1 MIYLDNAATTPLLP
15 AARAAMERY
24 LGDAYGNPS
33 SLHRPGREARQAVEE
48 ARRFFADWLG
58 VSPRDLAFTSGGT
71 ESNNLA
77 LYGAYLAQRSK
88 RTHVVTTAVEHH
100 AVLEAVDRLRLL
112 GADVTV
118 VPVDSEGRVD
128 PDDVVRALRP
138 DTALV
143 SVMLVNNEVG
153 TIEPVAEIARRVKE
167 VDPGI
172 VVHSDMVQALPVMR
186 LSLADLGVD
195 LASFSA
201 HKVHGPKGVGL
212 LYVRSGTPYVALA
225 AGGHQEH
232 RLRAGTEPVAGIVGF
247 HAAMAELAQHFD
259 AHRAHLSA
267 LRDALWR
274 AIESLDGAYRN
285 SPADAV
291 PTILNVGFRGIRNDI
306 LLMRLDLEGIAA
318 SAGAACSAGSLE
330 PSHVIR
336 AMGRDR
342 EARESIRLS
351 FAWQNTMEEIR
362 IAAGVLSKV
371 IGSLRSR
378 FTNS

>member
-15 AARAAMERY
+15 AVRAAMARY
-24 LGDAYGNPS
+24 LDDAFGNPS

-77 LYGAYLAQRSK
+77 LYGAYLAQRDG
-88 RTHVVTTAVEHH
+88 RNHIVTTAVEHH

-118 VPVDSEGRVD
+118 VPVDSDGRVD

-153 TIEPVAEIARRVKE
+153 TIEPVAEIARRVRE
-167 VDPGI
+167 RDPGI

-186 LSLADLGVD
+186 LSLAEMGVH

-212 LYVRSGTPYVALA
+212 IYVRSGTPFVSLA
-225 AGGHQEH
+225 AGGQQEH

-247 HAAMAELAQHFD
+247 HAAMAELAAHFED
-259 AHRAHLSA
+259 HVARLAS
-267 LRDALWR
+267 LRDAMWERLR
-274 AIESLDGAYRN
+274 SVQGAYRN
-285 SPADAV
+285 SPLDSA
-291 PTILNVGFRGIRNDI
+291 PSILNVGFRGLRNDR

-330 PSHVIR
+330 PSHVLR
-336 AMGRDR
+336 AMGREA

-351 FAWQNTMEEIR
+351 FAWQNTMEEIE
-362 IAAGVLSKV
+362 IAAAIMSKIV
-371 IGSLRSR
+371 ESMRSR

>member
-33 SLHRPGREARQAVEE
+33 SLHRLGRDARQAVEV

-77 LYGAYLAQRSK
+77 LYGAYLAQQPR
-88 RTHVVTTAVEHH
+88 RRHVVTTAVEHH

-112 GADVTV
+112 GADVTL
-118 VPVDSEGRVD
+118 VPVDSEGRVH
-128 PDDVVRALRP
+128 PDDVLRALRP
-138 DTALV
+138 DTAIV
-143 SVMLVNNEVG
+143 SVMFVNNEVG
-153 TIEPVAEIARRVKE
+153 TVEPVAEIARLVKAA
-167 VDPGI
+167 DPAV
-172 VVHSDMVQALPVMR
+172 VVHSDMVQALPVLR
-186 LSLADLGVD
+186 VALADIGVD

-212 LYVRSGTPYVALA
+212 LYVRSGTPFVALA
-225 AGGHQEH
+225 AGGNQEH
-232 RLRAGTEPVAGIVGF
+232 RLRAGTESVAGIAGF
-247 HAAMAELAQHFD
+247 HAAMAEIASQWD
-259 AHRAHLSA
+259 AHRAHLAA
-267 LRDALWR
+267 LRDALWS
-274 AIESLDGAYRN
+274 AVASLNGSYRN

-291 PTILNVGFRGIRNDI
+291 PSILNVGFRGIRNDI
-306 LLMRLDLEGIAA
+306 LLMRLDLEGVAA

-330 PSHVIR
+330 PSHVLR
-336 AMGRDR
+336 AMGRER

-351 FAWQNTMEEIR
+351 FAWQNTMEEIDE
-362 IAAGVLSKV
+362 AAGVLSKV
-371 IGSLRSR
+371 VGSLRSR